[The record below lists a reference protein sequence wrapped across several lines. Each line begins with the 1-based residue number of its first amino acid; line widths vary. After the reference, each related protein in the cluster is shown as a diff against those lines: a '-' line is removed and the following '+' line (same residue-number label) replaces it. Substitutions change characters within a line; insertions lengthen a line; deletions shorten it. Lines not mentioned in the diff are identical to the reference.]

1 MSSNLYISG
10 VIHGGSGTART
21 QWTLRARQT
30 NLERFSRRFLLF
42 VLAFVLAVIFLGPT
56 DGGLE
61 QTPPWRFV
69 LALVPLLPGYFASS
83 AYLKF
88 LKEADELLRNG
99 DYEAAS
105 KSFILVILLGFVY
118 SLASQVFGES
128 EDAGVILWVIASVAY
143 QANYRRAWRRF
154 DA

>member
-1 MSSNLYISG
+1 MAAA
-10 VIHGGSGTART
+10 ARHEG
-21 QWTLRARQT
+21 LCERDKT
-30 NLERFSRRFLLF
+30 NLKKFSRWFLPF

-88 LKEADELLRNG
+88 LKEADELLRNVH
-99 DYEAAS
+99 YEAAS
-105 KSFILVILLGFVY
+105 KSFILVILLGIVY
-118 SLASQVFGES
+118 SLASQVFGEW
-128 EDAGVILWVIASVAY
+128 EDAGAILWVIAGVAY
-143 QANYRRAWRRF
+143 QVNYTRAWRRF
-154 DA
+154 DV